1 MCIEGVAQPMRFSVA
16 IPTCVEGL
24 VYPVPFI
31 TPARLLRVATAA
43 EDLGYHSVWGN
54 DHLSTQDYVKKEWT
68 DPPNYYEPL
77 IALAFVAGVTSRV
90 KLGTSII
97 ALPMREP
104 ALLAKQVAT
113 LDQFSG
119 GRVLLGVGVGAY
131 REEFEAVRPQLR
143 GANRGTVLEEGV
155 LALRQL
161 FTEREVTYQ
170 GKYTH
175 VAGVESYPKPVQAPL
190 PIYIGG
196 NTFAAAERAGAWG
209 EGWLPAV
216 LPLEQMRERLE
227 RVYQAA
233 TSAGRDPSAI
243 DIAPQ
248 FSVSIA
254 PTHEQALRKFRNSQI
269 YQHMLSLKKSTL
281 KDVDLSSLEA
291 LNLIGTPDEIAERIH
306 DYSAAGVTHFCSL
319 IFGTDSIED
328 TLEQMQYFS
337 NEVMARFPA
346 H

>member
-1 MCIEGVAQPMRFSVA
+1 MRFSVA

-31 TPARLLRVATAA
+31 TPERLLRVAKAA

-54 DHLSTQDYVKKEWT
+54 DHLSTQNYVKEEWA

-77 IALAFVAGVTSRV
+77 ITLAYIAGVTNQI
-90 KLGTSII
+90 KLGTSVIVM
-97 ALPMREP
+97 PMREP

-131 REEFEAVRPQLR
+131 REEFEAVRPNIR
-143 GANRGTVLEEGV
+143 GANRGKLLEEGIQ
-155 LALRQL
+155 ALHQL
-161 FTEREVTYQ
+161 FSEREVTYQ
-170 GKYTH
+170 GQYTH
-175 VAGVESYPKPVQAPL
+175 LAGVESYPKPLQSPFPL
-190 PIYIGG
+190 YIGG
-196 NTFAAAERAGAWG
+196 NTFDAAERAGRWG
-209 EGWLPAV
+209 AGWLPAV
-216 LPLEQMRERLE
+216 LPVEQLRGRLD
-227 RVYQAA
+227 RLHRAA
-233 TSAGRDPSAI
+233 EEASRDPGTI

-254 PTHEQALRKFRNSQI
+254 RTREEALQKFRDSQI

-281 KDVDLSSLEA
+281 KDIDLSALEGH
-291 LNLIGTPDEIAERIH
+291 NLIGSPDEIVERIH
-306 DYSAAGVTHFCSL
+306 HYSAAGVTHFCSL

-328 TLEQMQYFS
+328 TLEQMQLFS
-337 NEVMARFPA
+337 EAIMPHFSTS
-346 H
+346 